1 LLEVVSPSKDRVPPA
16 CPYFGRCGG
25 CQYQHA
31 AYPSQLALKHK
42 QVRDLFQ
49 RVGNLDPTIVAPVI
63 PCPHPYAYR
72 NRIMVR
78 SQWDKFRQALNIGFL
93 GAENRLVV
101 DVTECRIAEPALN
114 QLLLQVR
121 AHPPPKGGIKVV
133 LRSAPPGWEV
143 PRDSFFQNNFSLLPK
158 LVEVVRRS
166 LCESGMRQFIDVYC
180 GVGFFSLETA
190 DLVQEFVGVELD
202 RLAIDAARRNALSR
216 GIRNGQFVAGEAE
229 TLLPSLLRR
238 FRPGETAVLVDPP
251 RRGCAPQILG
261 LLAEQQPSQ
270 VVYVSCHPATMARD
284 LNTLCANGVFRLV
297 KVVPLDMFPQ
307 TAHVECVADLRRIAS
322 RSKEDLSKE

>member
-1 LLEVVSPSKDRVPPA
+1 
-16 CPYFGRCGG
+16 
-25 CQYQHA
+25 
-31 AYPSQLALKHK
+31 
-42 QVRDLFQ
+42 
-49 RVGNLDPTIVAPVI
+49 
-63 PCPHPYAYR
+63 
-72 NRIMVR
+72 MVR

-158 LVEVVRRS
+158 LVEVVRQS

-190 DLVQEFVGVELD
+190 HLVQEFVGVELD

-261 LLAEQQPSQ
+261 LLAEQQPGQ

-307 TAHVECVADLRRIAS
+307 TAHVECVADLRRVAS